1 MQQPWEH
8 PDWYDLHDTT
18 WTAGPERE
26 PEHYRELVLALPPL
40 DRDDHLIDAGAGTG
54 KLACMIARSYPRLG
68 RVTLI
73 EPNAEKLARAKARVS
88 QIAPHAEVQAL
99 RLGLGEGRKLP
110 RHIGTVVTVG
120 SVLLPIME
128 LRGGSLADG
137 LRWLRTSL
145 KDLLAM
151 LAPGGSL
158 YDLETLKAPWA
169 TGGTKDPVRRL
180 SLIELAGEIGRAGF
194 ADIECVY
201 RFRDRVVLTARAGG
215 PTQQTEVAVTRLAGR
230 RAVLSSTDPK
240 RLSGRARRGGSRR

>member
-68 RVTLI
+68 HVTLI
-73 EPNAEKLARAKARVS
+73 EPNAEKLARAKARLS

-151 LAPGGSL
+151 LVPGGSL

-169 TGGTKDPVRRL
+169 RGGMKDPVRRL

>member
-1 MQQPWEH
+1 MHEPWEH

-120 SVLLPIME
+120 SVVLPIME

-169 TGGTKDPVRRL
+169 RGGMRDPVRRL

-201 RFRDRVVLTARAGG
+201 RFRDRVILKARAGG

>member
-110 RHIGTVVTVG
+110 RHIGTVD
-120 SVLLPIME
+120 
-128 LRGGSLADG
+128 RGERAVAHHGVEGWVARRWPALAAN
-137 LRWLRTSL
+137 
-145 KDLLAM
+145 LAQG
-151 LAPGGSL
+151 PSGH
-158 YDLETLKAPWA
+158 
-169 TGGTKDPVRRL
+169 
-180 SLIELAGEIGRAGF
+180 
-194 ADIECVY
+194 
-201 RFRDRVVLTARAGG
+201 ARAGRVLVRSG
-215 PTQQTEVAVTRLAGR
+215 NAESPVGQGR
-230 RAVLSSTDPK
+230 YEGSRPPPVPDRT
-240 RLSGRARRGGSRR
+240 RGGNRPSRIRRHRMRVSIP

>member
-1 MQQPWEH
+1 
-8 PDWYDLHDTT
+8 
-18 WTAGPERE
+18 
-26 PEHYRELVLALPPL
+26 
-40 DRDDHLIDAGAGTG
+40 
-54 KLACMIARSYPRLG
+54 
-68 RVTLI
+68 
-73 EPNAEKLARAKARVS
+73 
-88 QIAPHAEVQAL
+88 VQAL

-151 LAPGGSL
+151 LVPGGSL

-169 TGGTKDPVRRL
+169 RGGMKDPVRRL

>member
-1 MQQPWEH
+1 
-8 PDWYDLHDTT
+8 
-18 WTAGPERE
+18 
-26 PEHYRELVLALPPL
+26 
-40 DRDDHLIDAGAGTG
+40 
-54 KLACMIARSYPRLG
+54 MIARSYPRLG

-73 EPNAEKLARAKARVS
+73 EPNAEKLARAKARLS

-99 RLGLGEGRKLP
+99 RVGLGEGRKLP

-120 SVLLPIME
+120 SVVLPIME

-151 LAPGGSL
+151 LVPGGSL

-201 RFRDRVVLTARAGG
+201 RFRDRVILKARAGG

-240 RLSGRARRGGSRR
+240 CLSGRARRGGSRR

>member
-68 RVTLI
+68 HVTLI
-73 EPNAEKLARAKARVS
+73 EPNAEKLARAKARLS

-99 RLGLGEGRKLP
+99 RVGLGEGRKLP

-120 SVLLPIME
+120 SVVLPIME

-169 TGGTKDPVRRL
+169 RGGMKDPVRRL

-201 RFRDRVVLTARAGG
+201 RFRDRVILEARAAD
-215 PTQQTEVAVTRLAGR
+215 PTQQTEVAVTRLTGR
-230 RAVLSSTDPK
+230 RAVLSATDPK

>member
-73 EPNAEKLARAKARVS
+73 ELNAEKLARAKARVS

-169 TGGTKDPVRRL
+169 RGGMRDPVRRL

-201 RFRDRVVLTARAGG
+201 RFRDRVILEARAGD